1 VGAGREIA
9 TSNWGD
15 GTRAEGVGWEGYLGR
30 ERSSGGGGRSGVV
43 CGLCAWAAAT
53 GTGVASGY
61 NAAYGRG
68 GGP

>member
-1 VGAGREIA
+1 VGARCEIA

-15 GTRAEGVGWEGYLGR
+15 GTRAEGVGWEGYLGW
-30 ERSSGGGGRSGVV
+30 ERSSGGGGRSGVI

-53 GTGVASGY
+53 GTRVVSGY
-61 NAAYGRG
+61 TAAYERG